1 MTKALEIK
9 ATGLLSD
16 ERRHFNFHLSG
27 FVDSK
32 KLMESHRYLT
42 AAGGVPLEVVLQV
55 AVDTDG

>member
-27 FVDSK
+27 FVILKTDG
-32 KLMESHRYLT
+32 ESQIFNCCR
-42 AAGGVPLEVVLQV
+42 GVPLEVVLQV